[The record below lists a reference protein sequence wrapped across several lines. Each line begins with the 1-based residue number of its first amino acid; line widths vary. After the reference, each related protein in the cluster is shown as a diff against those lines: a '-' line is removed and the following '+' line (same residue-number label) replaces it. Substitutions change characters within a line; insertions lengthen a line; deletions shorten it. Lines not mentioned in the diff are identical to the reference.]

1 MECSPGQ
8 PRLPESNSPG
18 PQAQTAK
25 KKRTRSK
32 EHVIFIFFNEPID
45 GTQSLDS
52 LFPGLL
58 IEDDTIYRIQVK
70 RFGQVYFKALHKIN
84 WERSIIVILM
94 PSAHKDCI
102 NPKKGLKSFFPLL
115 VQLCA
120 NICYDSVHSD
130 DVKDCFS
137 AKSFPVSILTGNKLC
152 FSTHSPDE
160 DGIMNL
166 YNKYGECRVF
176 PSSV

>member
-1 MECSPGQ
+1 MECSPAQ
-8 PRLPESNSPG
+8 PRLRESNSPG

-70 RFGQVYFKALHKIN
+70 RFGGGRF
-84 WERSIIVILM
+84 
-94 PSAHKDCI
+94 
-102 NPKKGLKSFFPLL
+102 
-115 VQLCA
+115 
-120 NICYDSVHSD
+120 
-130 DVKDCFS
+130 
-137 AKSFPVSILTGNKLC
+137 
-152 FSTHSPDE
+152 
-160 DGIMNL
+160 
-166 YNKYGECRVF
+166 
-176 PSSV
+176 